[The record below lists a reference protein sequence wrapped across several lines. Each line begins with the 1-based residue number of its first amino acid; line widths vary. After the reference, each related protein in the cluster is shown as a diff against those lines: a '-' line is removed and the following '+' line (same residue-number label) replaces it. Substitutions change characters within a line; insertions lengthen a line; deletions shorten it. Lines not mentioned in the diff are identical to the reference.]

1 MRKEGSR
8 RTRVKMDEEV
18 KKGRE
23 DEGVKRK
30 MKKEVGLEGGKRGSE
45 RGREGRWVKRWEKVR
60 EEAGGKEGR

>member
-8 RTRVKMDEEV
+8 RTREKMDEEV

-30 MKKEVGLEGGKRGSE
+30 MKKEGGLERGKRGSE
-45 RGREGRWVKRWEKVR
+45 RGREGRWVKRWEKIR

>member
-8 RTRVKMDEEV
+8 RTREKMDEEV

-30 MKKEVGLEGGKRGSE
+30 MKKEGGFEGEKRGSE
-45 RGREGRWVKRWEKVR
+45 TGREGRWVKRWEKIR
-60 EEAGGKEGR
+60 EEEG